1 MHTKQQIA
9 IMEKCR
15 GGMRW
20 VFHQRGQMLE
30 DDLMRVLIAEG
41 LVQARC
47 DIGDDIYC
55 LTYKGEAVL
64 DEREHLIEHP
74 NDVKEIHEP
83 QEREPCTDSTNK
95 FVKLRKIW
103 RVIVAIVCFGGSIF
117 GIVELVEWVI
127 AKMFPAVP

>member
-1 MHTKQQIA
+1 MYTKQQIA

-30 DDLMRVLIAEG
+30 DDLMRSLIAEG

-55 LTYKGEAVL
+55 LTYKGEAL
-64 DEREHLIEHP
+64 LEERERVTHQIDPAEVVEQKEHRKP
-74 NDVKEIHEP
+74 K
-83 QEREPCTDSTNK
+83 TDITDK
-95 FVKLRKIW
+95 VIKLGKISGA
-103 RVIVAIVCFGGSIF
+103 VAAV
-117 GIVELVEWVI
+117 VELI
-127 AKMFPAVP
+127 AALLARFPH